1 MKTKLTPL
9 FALLLAALLLCAVA
23 CGDPESNAAES
34 TADTTASTNTTGN
47 PANAPTS
54 SDGTAAENITQ
65 AATPLPIYPGDIE
78 LDLPEMQEKTMVTL
92 SLKDGQILGFSS
104 LRKPLNDDI
113 IDNYM
118 DFQNVYGTVEGIDE
132 SFFES
137 HVFRLAHSAHSSGST
152 RYAIESTKTAEGKIQ
167 VEIIEQH
174 AAMSTRDLRKHYVL
188 IAVEKAYAETPLDV
202 HVTGVQLAS

>member
-1 MKTKLTPL
+1 MKTKLNPL

-23 CGDPESNAAES
+23 CGDPENNTTDS
-34 TADTTASTNTTGN
+34 TTASTNTAGN
-47 PANAPTS
+47 PADTITS
-54 SDGTAAENITQ
+54 SDGSTAEKDTA
-65 AATPLPIYPGDIE
+65 LPVYPGDIE
-78 LDLPEMQEKTMVTL
+78 LDLPEMQEEIMVTL

-104 LRKPLNDDI
+104 LRKPLSDDI
-113 IDNYM
+113 IDNYI

-137 HVFRLAHSAHSSGST
+137 HLFRLAHSTQSSGST
-152 RYAIESTKTAEGKIQ
+152 RYAIESVKTADGKIQ

-188 IAVEKAYAETPLDV
+188 IAVEKAYAELPLDV

>member
-23 CGDPESNAAES
+23 CGDPENNTTDS
-34 TADTTASTNTTGN
+34 TTASTNTAGN
-47 PANAPTS
+47 PADTITS
-54 SDGTAAENITQ
+54 SDGSTAEKDTA
-65 AATPLPIYPGDIE
+65 LPVYPGDIE

-118 DFQNVYGTVEGIDE
+118 DFQNVYGTVEGVDE
-132 SFFES
+132 AFFES
-137 HVFRLAHSAHSSGST
+137 HVFRLAHSAQSSGST
-152 RYAIESTKTAEGKIQ
+152 RYAIESVKTADGKIQ

>member
-1 MKTKLTPL
+1 MKTKLNPL

-23 CGDPESNAAES
+23 CGDPENNTTDS
-34 TADTTASTNTTGN
+34 TTASTNTAGN
-47 PANAPTS
+47 PADTITS
-54 SDGTAAENITQ
+54 SDGSTAEKDTA
-65 AATPLPIYPGDIE
+65 LPVYPGDIE
-78 LDLPEMQEKTMVTL
+78 LDLPEMQEEIMVTL

-104 LRKPLNDDI
+104 LRKPLSDDI
-113 IDNYM
+113 IDNYI

-137 HVFRLAHSAHSSGST
+137 HLFRLAHSAQSSGST
-152 RYAIESTKTAEGKIQ
+152 RYAIESVKTADGKIQ

-188 IAVEKAYAETPLDV
+188 IAVEKAYAELPLDV

>member
-1 MKTKLTPL
+1 
-9 FALLLAALLLCAVA
+9 
-23 CGDPESNAAES
+23 
-34 TADTTASTNTTGN
+34 
-47 PANAPTS
+47 
-54 SDGTAAENITQ
+54 
-65 AATPLPIYPGDIE
+65 
-78 LDLPEMQEKTMVTL
+78 MQEEIMVTL

-104 LRKPLNDDI
+104 LRKPLSDDI
-113 IDNYM
+113 IDNYI

-137 HVFRLAHSAHSSGST
+137 HLFRLAHSAQSSGST
-152 RYAIESTKTAEGKIQ
+152 RYAIESVKTADGKIQ

-188 IAVEKAYAETPLDV
+188 IAVEKAYAELPLDV

>member
-23 CGDPESNAAES
+23 CGDPENNTTDS
-34 TADTTASTNTTGN
+34 TTASTNTAGN
-47 PANAPTS
+47 PADTITS
-54 SDGTAAENITQ
+54 SDGSTAEKDTA
-65 AATPLPIYPGDIE
+65 LPVYPGDIE
-78 LDLPEMQEKTMVTL
+78 LDLPEMQEEIMVTL

-104 LRKPLNDDI
+104 LRKPLSDDI
-113 IDNYM
+113 IDNYI

-137 HVFRLAHSAHSSGST
+137 HLFRLAHSAQSSGST
-152 RYAIESTKTAEGKIQ
+152 RYAIESVKTADGKIQ

-188 IAVEKAYAETPLDV
+188 IAVEKAYAELPLDV
-202 HVTGVQLAS
+202 HITGVQLAS